1 MNKTYRT
8 VWNAT
13 TGTWTAAAETA
24 RMRTKSK
31 SNTTMRSSVTAAVA
45 VMAGVGGGAMANDA
59 MAQAANGGGSLSL
72 CAPAGS
78 GYYGTTFGGGNT
90 VGTRTTAACG
100 TAISNFRLSE
110 GHVRSFQLYN
120 NSNVNGGGV
129 GQASAATE
137 AGISGTVDGHLF
149 LLGGS
154 GVHLRGPVDVDSNF
168 NMTNHR
174 INNLAAGT
182 AGTDAVNVNQL
193 NAAIAAAGTANP
205 YVVTNTGTYATA
217 TAARA
222 GGSATAIG
230 ANANAGGTSAVALGG
245 NTVAT
250 GQNAVALGTLAN
262 ATGSETVA
270 VGVSAR
276 ATGSNSTAMGRG
288 AAALS
293 TNATTVGY
301 GAYSGAD
308 GATALGMTASAVGA
322 NAIAVGRGA
331 STSGTYGSAIGYAA
345 NATTNAVAI
354 GVLANATSASSVAL
368 GERASATG
376 ATSTALGRGALASG
390 TNAVA
395 LGANSVGD
403 RNNAVSV
410 GSTSLQ
416 RQIVNVAA
424 GTQNTDAV
432 NVGQMNT
439 ALSKKVDNTYVNV
452 RGTGAAASVGSTNGV
467 AIGNAAV
474 AGTMGAETAIGN
486 AASAQGLSATAL
498 GSGTVANGEGATALG
513 RMASASGSH
522 ATALG
527 NQANAGANGAVAI
540 GDRAVVGASATN
552 SVALGTQAAVAANVT
567 GAMALGSGS
576 SATRNNTISVGSAT
590 QQRQIV
596 NVAAGT
602 QATDAVNVGQLS
614 GVTKAL
620 GGGAVVDGSGN
631 VTQPTYKV
639 AGTDYHN
646 VGDALDALAANGG
659 SDPNA
664 VTYDGATKDKVTL
677 KGAGGTTLSNVKAG
691 IANTDAVN
699 VGQMNT
705 ALSTKTDNTYIK
717 VLGNATSTAATAS
730 GSGSVALG
738 SGAVAQSGSSGGNI
752 AIGNGATAN
761 TSGGGYGTMAIGVN
775 AQAGTSG
782 YAGGGAIGFGAK
794 SNYANYA
801 IGDGATAMGPAGSQS
816 VALGTRSSASGMNTL
831 AFGPAALAS
840 GNSSVS
846 LGANASSTGVSSVA
860 LGSGS
865 IATADNTVSVGSS
878 ALQRRIT
885 NLAAGTADT
894 DAVNV
899 SQLKDSGL
907 IDPVTGKP
915 ITAVTYDSATKD
927 KVTLAGA
934 TGTTLSNV
942 KAGAADMDAV
952 NVSQL
957 KGSGLIGDDG
967 KSIAAVTYDR
977 NADGTPNMG
986 SVTLGGA
993 SATTPVALKNVAD
1006 AKADHDALNLG
1017 QLKNAGLV
1025 GDDGKGNLTSMAV
1038 TYDGAARDKVTLAG
1052 AGGTTLSNVK
1062 AGVANMDA
1070 VNVGQL
1076 KDAGLVGD
1084 DGKGNLT
1091 SLAVTYDDATKSAVT
1106 LGNAG
1111 TPVAIHNVK
1120 EGELSATSKDA
1131 VNGSQLFA
1139 TNQNLSDLKDSLK
1152 DGGVIDPITGESLA
1166 VVYDGNAKDTVTLKG
1181 TNGTTLSNVKAGVAD
1196 LDAVNV
1202 SQLKGSG
1209 LIGDDGKSIAAVT
1222 YDRNADGTP
1231 NYGAVTLG
1239 NGAGPTQIKNVADA
1253 TDDHDA
1259 LNLGQLKDAG
1269 LVGDDGKGN
1278 LTSMA
1283 VTYDGTA
1290 RDKVTLA
1297 GASGTT
1303 LSNVKAGAA
1312 DMDAVNVSQLKGSGL
1327 IGDDGKSI
1335 AAVTYD
1341 RNADGTPNYGTVTLG
1356 NGAGPTQIK
1365 NVADAT
1371 DDHDALNLGQLKDAG
1386 LVGDDGKGNLT
1397 SMAVTYDGTARDKVT
1412 LAGASGTTLSNVKA
1426 GVADMDAV
1434 NVSQL
1439 KGSGLIGDDGK
1450 SIAAVTYDRN
1460 ADGTPNYGTVTLG
1473 NGAGPTQVKNVADAT
1488 DDHDAL
1494 NLGQLKDAG
1503 LVGDDGK
1510 GNLTSLAVTYDG
1522 TAKDSV
1528 TLGGTGAT
1536 TPVAIHNVK
1545 EGELSATS
1553 KDAVNGS
1560 QLFAT
1565 NQNLSDL
1572 KDSLKDGGVI
1582 DPVTGE
1588 SLAVVYDSNAKDTV
1602 TLKGTNGTTLSN
1614 VKAGVAD
1621 LDAVNVSQLKGSGL
1635 IGDDGKSIAAVTYD
1649 RNADGTPNYG
1659 SVTLGNGA
1667 GPTQIKNVATGVDD
1681 LDAVNV
1687 KQLNTGLSDLR
1698 DEMSG
1703 GNLRFVKVNA
1713 DPVTG
1718 TPAVASGALA
1728 VAIGSDARATSAN
1741 SLALGSG
1748 ARVTGNG
1755 SVAIGYNSVAN
1766 QNNVVSV
1773 GDVGRERK
1781 IVNVADGD
1789 VAFQSTDAVNGGQLY
1804 AALNNLSTSV
1814 TSKTQQAIDT
1824 FSSEIDKKTK
1834 AAIDEVSSRSMQP
1847 QDVSDPLVA
1856 IEGLQGNNV
1865 ASLNG
1870 ADPATATAAAIGSST
1885 AASGAN
1891 AVAVGLQSGAG
1902 SNNSVAIGSFA
1913 QTGAG
1918 QDYSV
1923 AMGSNVQTNGTQAVA
1938 LGANAQANGDYA
1950 LAVGNNGA
1958 QAIGDGSVALG
1969 SAANVRAGST
1979 NAVAIGTGANVARS
1993 VEGAMALGANA
2004 TAGAANS
2011 VALGANAF
2019 SNRANAVSVGRAGA
2033 ERQIVNVAAGTQATD
2048 AVNVSQLKG
2057 VTDALGGGAAV
2068 GADGTVTSPAYSL
2081 ADPADATKSKSYDN
2095 VGDALSNLDGRTT
2108 TNTENITV
2116 INKQLADSGLV
2127 DPVTGQSITAVTY
2140 DRNADGTPNLGSV
2153 TLGGAG
2159 ATAPVAL
2166 KNVADAKD
2174 DHDAL
2179 NLGQLKDAGLVGD
2192 DGKGN
2197 LTSLAVTYDGAT
2209 KDTVTLAGTTG
2220 TTLSN
2225 VKAGVADMD
2234 AVNVSQLKGSGL
2246 IGDDGKANAAV
2257 TYDRNADG
2265 TPNYGAVT
2273 LGHGTGP
2280 TQLKNVADATDDGDA
2295 LNLGQL
2301 KDAGLVGDDGKGNLT
2316 SMAVTYDGAAKDS
2329 VTLGGTGATTPV
2341 AIHNVKDGE
2350 LSATSKDAVNGS
2362 QLFTTNT
2369 RVGNL
2374 EDSLSK
2380 GGVIDPVTGESL
2392 AVVYDSNAKDA
2403 VTLKGTNGTTLS
2415 NVKAGV
2421 ADLDAVN
2428 VSQLKGSGLIGDD
2441 GKSIAAVTYDRLADG
2456 TPNYGSVTLG
2466 NGAGPTQIKNVA
2478 DATDDHDAINY
2489 NQLKQYVADNSG
2501 GSGNPLAVGYDDDT
2515 KDRVTLQG
2523 GATGTTI
2530 TNVKAGAVTAT
2541 STDAINGSQLHG
2553 TAQSVADSLGGGS
2566 TVGADGKVTNPSYSL
2581 ADPADASKSKSY
2593 NNVGDAL
2600 SNLDGRTTT
2609 NTENITVIN
2618 KQLADSG
2625 LVDPAT
2631 GQSIAAVTY
2640 DRNADGTPNLGSVTL
2655 GGAGAAAPVALKNVA
2670 DGVDRHD
2677 AINVGQL
2684 QDAGLVAPVDPAN
2697 PGAGLTSL
2705 AVAYDGV
2712 AKDTVTLKGA
2722 AGTTL
2727 SNVKAGVADL
2737 DAVNVAQLKGSGL
2750 IGDDG
2755 KANAAV
2761 TYDRNADGT
2770 PNYGSVTLGH
2780 GAGPTQLKNVADA
2793 TDDGDALNL
2802 GQLKN
2807 AGVVGDDGK
2816 GNLTSMAVTYDGAA
2830 KDTVTLGGAGATTPV
2845 ALKNVADGT
2854 ERHDAINLG
2863 QLQDAGLVAP
2873 VDPSNPGAGLTSL
2886 AVAYD
2891 GAAKDTVTLKGAD
2904 GTTLTNVKA
2913 GAVTATSTDAVNGA
2927 QLHDTAQSVADS
2939 LGGGSTVGADG
2950 KLTNPSYSLADPADA
2965 SKSKSYNNVGDA
2977 LSNLDGRT
2985 TTNTE
2990 NITVINKQLA
3000 DSGLVDPVSGQSIAA
3015 VTYDRNAD
3023 GTANRGSVTLGGA
3036 GATAPVA
3043 LKNVADG
3050 VDKHD
3055 AVNVGQ
3061 LQSAGVLTPI
3071 DPTNPGAGLTS
3082 LAVTY
3087 DKQANG
3093 SANFD
3098 QITLKGANGTTITNV
3113 KAGAVSATSTDA
3125 INGAQLHGVSQSVAK
3140 SLGGGSTVDANGNV
3154 TNPTYTVND
3163 KTYDNVG
3170 DAIENISS
3178 SLVHGSIGLV
3188 QQDADT
3194 REITV
3199 AKETDGTSVNFAG
3212 TAGDRVLT
3220 GVGAGAVSATSRDA
3234 INGAQLHG
3242 TAQSVADVIGG
3253 GTTVDADGKLADTSI
3268 EVNGSK
3274 YKTVAEAVQAAA
3286 QYGAT
3291 DSLAVRYDLNK
3302 DGTPNY
3308 GSVTLG
3314 GSGAAPVRL
3323 GNVAD
3328 GASRYDA
3335 VNFGQLSELSD
3346 RIGGIDDRVGEL
3358 ERNPG
3363 TGNPGDGGSGNDYF
3377 AGTDVGTGS
3386 TTGANAGSGTGNTA
3400 AGSGATIGTGANNAT
3415 VIGSNAGVSQGNGV
3429 AIGSGAKSAA
3439 EGATAIGSGS
3449 NASGSQSV
3457 AIGQGANASGS
3468 NSVALGAGSTA
3479 YSDDTVSVGSID
3491 RTRTISNVSDGVNAT
3506 DVATKGQLDRALGGV
3521 QGQMND
3527 LSRNAY
3533 SGIAAATALTMIP
3546 GVDPGKTVS
3555 FGIGGATYKGYQA
3568 VAFGGEARITQ
3579 NLKMKAGVGMSS
3591 GGNTVGVGASYQW

>member
-31 SNTTMRSSVTAAVA
+31 TNTAMRSSVTAAVA
-45 VMAGVGGGAMANDA
+45 VMAGVGGVAMSADAN
-59 MAQAANGGGSLSL
+59 AQAANGGGSLSL
-72 CAPAGS
+72 CAPSGS

-205 YVVTNTGTYATA
+205 YVVTNTGTYAAA

-230 ANANAGGTSAVALGG
+230 ANANAGGISAVALGG

-262 ATGSETVA
+262 ATGAETVA

-276 ATGSNSTAMGRG
+276 ATGNNSTAMGRG
-288 AAALS
+288 AAAVS
-293 TNATTVGY
+293 ANATSVGY
-301 GAYSGAD
+301 SAYAGAD
-308 GATALGMTASAVGA
+308 GATALGTTASAVGA

-331 STSGTYGSAIGYAA
+331 STSGTYGSAIGYSA

-376 ATSTALGRGALASG
+376 STATALGRGALASG

-416 RQIVNVAA
+416 RQITNVAA

-432 NVGQMNT
+432 NLGQMN
-439 ALSKKVDNTYVNV
+439 AAIAAGSNPYVAV
-452 RGTGAAASVGSTNGV
+452 RGSTAARA
-467 AIGNAAV
+467 
-474 AGTMGAETAIGN
+474 
-486 AASAQGLSATAL
+486 
-498 GSGTVANGEGATALG
+498 SGTQ
-513 RMASASGSH
+513 SI
-522 ATALG
+522 
-527 NQANAGANGAVAI
+527 AI
-540 GDRAVVGASATN
+540 GDGAIANATNTNGGQTNIAVGAKAYTSGGFGQLAIGEGASATN
-552 SVALGTQAAVAANVT
+552 ANAGGAIAIGRGAMTTQRGVALGDGASVT
-567 GAMALGSGS
+567 AQYGVALGDTSIADRANS
-576 SATRNNTISVGSAT
+576 VSVGSASL
-590 QQRQIV
+590 QRQIT

-602 QATDAVNVGQLS
+602 QSTDAVNVGQLS

-620 GGGAVVDGSGN
+620 GGGAAVDGSGN

-646 VGDALDALAANGG
+646 VGDALDALAANGS

-691 IANTDAVN
+691 VANMDAVN
-699 VGQMNT
+699 VGQ
-705 ALSTKTDNTYIK
+705 
-717 VLGNATSTAATAS
+717 
-730 GSGSVALG
+730 
-738 SGAVAQSGSSGGNI
+738 
-752 AIGNGATAN
+752 
-761 TSGGGYGTMAIGVN
+761 
-775 AQAGTSG
+775 
-782 YAGGGAIGFGAK
+782 
-794 SNYANYA
+794 
-801 IGDGATAMGPAGSQS
+801 
-816 VALGTRSSASGMNTL
+816 
-831 AFGPAALAS
+831 
-840 GNSSVS
+840 
-846 LGANASSTGVSSVA
+846 
-860 LGSGS
+860 
-865 IATADNTVSVGSS
+865 
-878 ALQRRIT
+878 
-885 NLAAGTADT
+885 
-894 DAVNV
+894 
-899 SQLKDSGL
+899 LKD
-907 IDPVTGKP
+907 
-915 ITAVTYDSATKD
+915 
-927 KVTLAGA
+927 
-934 TGTTLSNV
+934 
-942 KAGAADMDAV
+942 
-952 NVSQL
+952 
-957 KGSGLIGDDG
+957 SGLIGDDG

-993 SATTPVALKNVAD
+993 GATTQVALKNVAD
-1006 AKADHDALNLG
+1006 AK
-1017 QLKNAGLV
+1017 
-1025 GDDGKGNLTSMAV
+1025 
-1038 TYDGAARDKVTLAG
+1038 
-1052 AGGTTLSNVK
+1052 
-1062 AGVANMDA
+1062 
-1070 VNVGQL
+1070 
-1076 KDAGLVGD
+1076 
-1084 DGKGNLT
+1084 
-1091 SLAVTYDDATKSAVT
+1091 
-1106 LGNAG
+1106 
-1111 TPVAIHNVK
+1111 
-1120 EGELSATSKDA
+1120 
-1131 VNGSQLFA
+1131 
-1139 TNQNLSDLKDSLK
+1139 
-1152 DGGVIDPITGESLA
+1152 
-1166 VVYDGNAKDTVTLKG
+1166 
-1181 TNGTTLSNVKAGVAD
+1181 
-1196 LDAVNV
+1196 
-1202 SQLKGSG
+1202 
-1209 LIGDDGKSIAAVT
+1209 
-1222 YDRNADGTP
+1222 
-1231 NYGAVTLG
+1231 
-1239 NGAGPTQIKNVADA
+1239 
-1253 TDDHDA
+1253 DDHDA

-1283 VTYDGTA
+1283 VTYDGAA

-1297 GASGTT
+1297 GADGTT
-1303 LSNVKAGAA
+1303 LA
-1312 DMDAVNVSQLKGSGL
+1312 
-1327 IGDDGKSI
+1327 
-1335 AAVTYD
+1335 
-1341 RNADGTPNYGTVTLG
+1341 
-1356 NGAGPTQIK
+1356 
-1365 NVADAT
+1365 
-1371 DDHDALNLGQLKDAG
+1371 
-1386 LVGDDGKGNLT
+1386 
-1397 SMAVTYDGTARDKVT
+1397 
-1412 LAGASGTTLSNVKA
+1412 NVKA

-1460 ADGTPNYGTVTLG
+1460 ADGTPNYGSVTLG

-1494 NLGQLKDAG
+1494 NLGQLKDSG

-1522 TAKDSV
+1522 AAKDSV
-1528 TLGGTGAT
+1528 TLGGVGAT

-1545 EGELSATS
+1545 DGELSATS

-1602 TLKGTNGTTLSN
+1602 TLKGTDGTTLSN

-1621 LDAVNVSQLKGSGL
+1621 MDAVNVSQLKGSGL

-1659 SVTLGNGA
+1659 TVTLGNGA

-1766 QNNVVSV
+1766 QSNVVSV
-1773 GDVGRERK
+1773 GDVGSERK

-1804 AALNNLSTSV
+1804 AALNDLSTSV
-1814 TSKTQQAIDT
+1814 SSKTQQAIDN

-1834 AAIDEVSSRSMQP
+1834 AAIDEVGSRSMQP
-1847 QDVSDPLVA
+1847 MDVSDPLVA
-1856 IEGLQGNNV
+1856 IEGLKGNNV

-1913 QTGAG
+1913 HTGAG

-1923 AMGSNVQTNGTQAVA
+1923 AVGSNVQTNGTQAVA
-1938 LGANAQANGDYA
+1938 LGANAQANGNYA

-1958 QAIGDGSVALG
+1958 QAIGDGSVAVG
-1969 SAANVRAGST
+1969 NAANVRAGST
-1979 NAVAIGTGANVARS
+1979 NAIAIGTGANVARS

-2011 VALGANAF
+2011 VALGANSF
-2019 SNRANAVSVGRAGA
+2019 SNRANALSVGRAGA

-2068 GADGTVTSPAYSL
+2068 GADGTVTSPTYSL
-2081 ADPADATKSKSYDN
+2081 ADPTDATKSKSYNN

-2108 TNTENITV
+2108 TNTQNITV

-2127 DPVTGQSITAVTY
+2127 DPATGQSIAAVTY
-2140 DRNADGTPNLGSV
+2140 DRNADGTPNMGSV

-2159 ATAPVAL
+2159 ATTPVAL

-2197 LTSLAVTYDGAT
+2197 LTSMAVTYDGAAKDSIT
-2209 KDTVTLAGTTG
+2209 LGGVGATTPVAIHNVKDGELSATSKDAVNGSQLFATNTRVGDLEDSLSKGGVIDPVTGESLAVVYDGTAKDTVTLKGADGTTLANVKAGVADMDAVNVSQLKGSGLIGDDGKSVAAVTYDRLADGTPNYGSVTLGHGAGPTQIKNVADATDDHDAVNFNQLKQYVADNDSGNPLAVGYDDNTKAQVTLKGADGTTLTNVKAGAVTATSTDAINGSQLHGTAQSVADSLGGGSTVGADGKVTNPSYALADPADASKSKSYNNVGDALSNLDGRTTTNTQNITVINKQLADSGLVDPATGQSIAAVTYDRNADGTPNLGSVTLGGAGATAPVALKNVADGVDRHDALNVGQLQDAGLVAPVDPANPGAGLTSLAVAYDGVAKDTVTLKGADG

-2265 TPNYGAVT
+2265 TPNYGSVT

-2280 TQLKNVADATDDGDA
+2280 TQ
-2295 LNLGQL
+2295 
-2301 KDAGLVGDDGKGNLT
+2301 
-2316 SMAVTYDGAAKDS
+2316 
-2329 VTLGGTGATTPV
+2329 
-2341 AIHNVKDGE
+2341 
-2350 LSATSKDAVNGS
+2350 
-2362 QLFTTNT
+2362 
-2369 RVGNL
+2369 
-2374 EDSLSK
+2374 
-2380 GGVIDPVTGESL
+2380 
-2392 AVVYDSNAKDA
+2392 
-2403 VTLKGTNGTTLS
+2403 
-2415 NVKAGV
+2415 
-2421 ADLDAVN
+2421 
-2428 VSQLKGSGLIGDD
+2428 
-2441 GKSIAAVTYDRLADG
+2441 
-2456 TPNYGSVTLG
+2456 
-2466 NGAGPTQIKNVA
+2466 IKNVA
-2478 DATDDHDAINY
+2478 N
-2489 NQLKQYVADNSG
+2489 
-2501 GSGNPLAVGYDDDT
+2501 
-2515 KDRVTLQG
+2515 
-2523 GATGTTI
+2523 
-2530 TNVKAGAVTAT
+2530 
-2541 STDAINGSQLHG
+2541 
-2553 TAQSVADSLGGGS
+2553 
-2566 TVGADGKVTNPSYSL
+2566 
-2581 ADPADASKSKSY
+2581 
-2593 NNVGDAL
+2593 
-2600 SNLDGRTTT
+2600 
-2609 NTENITVIN
+2609 
-2618 KQLADSG
+2618 
-2625 LVDPAT
+2625 
-2631 GQSIAAVTY
+2631 
-2640 DRNADGTPNLGSVTL
+2640 
-2655 GGAGAAAPVALKNVA
+2655 
-2670 DGVDRHD
+2670 
-2677 AINVGQL
+2677 
-2684 QDAGLVAPVDPAN
+2684 
-2697 PGAGLTSL
+2697 
-2705 AVAYDGV
+2705 
-2712 AKDTVTLKGA
+2712 
-2722 AGTTL
+2722 
-2727 SNVKAGVADL
+2727 
-2737 DAVNVAQLKGSGL
+2737 
-2750 IGDDG
+2750 
-2755 KANAAV
+2755 
-2761 TYDRNADGT
+2761 
-2770 PNYGSVTLGH
+2770 
-2780 GAGPTQLKNVADA
+2780 A

-2854 ERHDAINLG
+2854 DRHDAINLG

-2873 VDPSNPGAGLTSL
+2873 IDPSNPGKGLTSL

-2891 GAAKDTVTLKGAD
+2891 DASQNTVTLKGAD
-2904 GTTLTNVKA
+2904 GTTLSNVKA
-2913 GAVTATSTDAVNGA
+2913 GAVTATSTDAINGS
-2927 QLHDTAQSVADS
+2927 QLHATAQSVADS

-2950 KLTNPSYSLADPADA
+2950 KVTNPTYSLADPADA

-3036 GATAPVA
+3036 GATGPVA

-3050 VDKHD
+3050 VDRHD
-3055 AVNVGQ
+3055 AINLGQ
-3061 LQSAGVLTPI
+3061 LQDAGLVAPI
-3071 DPTNPGAGLTS
+3071 DSSNPGAGLTS

-3098 QITLKGANGTTITNV
+3098 QITLKGADGTTLSNV
-3113 KAGAVSATSTDA
+3113 KAGAVNATSMDA
-3125 INGAQLHGVSQSVAK
+3125 VNGSQLYGASKSVADA
-3140 SLGGGSTVDANGNV
+3140 LGGGSTVDANGNV

-3163 KTYDNVG
+3163 KKYNNVG

-3178 SLVHGSIGLV
+3178 SLVNGSIGLV

-3199 AKETDGTSVNFAG
+3199 AKDADGTSVNFAG

-3234 INGAQLHG
+3234 INGAQLHD
-3242 TAQSVADVIGG
+3242 TAQSVADTIGG
-3253 GTTVDADGKLADTSI
+3253 GTKVDADGKLADTSI

-3286 QYGAT
+3286 KYGAT

-3328 GASRYDA
+3328 GVNKNDA
-3335 VNFGQLSELSD
+3335 VNYGQLSALND
-3346 RIGGIDDRVGEL
+3346 KIGGLDDRVGEL

-3363 TGNPGDGGSGNDYF
+3363 TGNPPGNGGSGNDYF

-3386 TTGANAGSGTGNTA
+3386 TTKASAGSGTGNTA
-3400 AGSGATIGTGANNAT
+3400 AGSGSTIGTGANNAT
-3415 VIGSNAGVSQGNGV
+3415 VVGSNANVSTSNGT
-3429 AIGSGAKSAA
+3429 AIGSGSKSSA
-3439 EGATAIGSGS
+3439 EGATAIGSS
-3449 NASGSQSV
+3449 
-3457 AIGQGANASGS
+3457 ANASGEKS
-3468 NSVALGAGSTA
+3468 TAIGEGAKASGKNSVALGAGSVA
-3479 YSDDTVSVGSID
+3479 SSDNTVSVGTPD
-3491 RTRTISNVSDGVNAT
+3491 QQRTISNLADGVNAS
-3506 DVATKGQLDRALGGV
+3506 DAATKGQMDRAIGGV
-3521 QGQMND
+3521 QGQVND

>member
-1 MNKTYRT
+1 
-8 VWNAT
+8 
-13 TGTWTAAAETA
+13 
-24 RMRTKSK
+24 
-31 SNTTMRSSVTAAVA
+31 
-45 VMAGVGGGAMANDA
+45 
-59 MAQAANGGGSLSL
+59 
-72 CAPAGS
+72 
-78 GYYGTTFGGGNT
+78 
-90 VGTRTTAACG
+90 
-100 TAISNFRLSE
+100 
-110 GHVRSFQLYN
+110 
-120 NSNVNGGGV
+120 
-129 GQASAATE
+129 
-137 AGISGTVDGHLF
+137 
-149 LLGGS
+149 
-154 GVHLRGPVDVDSNF
+154 
-168 NMTNHR
+168 
-174 INNLAAGT
+174 
-182 AGTDAVNVNQL
+182 
-193 NAAIAAAGTANP
+193 
-205 YVVTNTGTYATA
+205 
-217 TAARA
+217 
-222 GGSATAIG
+222 
-230 ANANAGGTSAVALGG
+230 
-245 NTVAT
+245 
-250 GQNAVALGTLAN
+250 
-262 ATGSETVA
+262 
-270 VGVSAR
+270 
-276 ATGSNSTAMGRG
+276 
-288 AAALS
+288 
-293 TNATTVGY
+293 
-301 GAYSGAD
+301 
-308 GATALGMTASAVGA
+308 
-322 NAIAVGRGA
+322 
-331 STSGTYGSAIGYAA
+331 
-345 NATTNAVAI
+345 
-354 GVLANATSASSVAL
+354 
-368 GERASATG
+368 
-376 ATSTALGRGALASG
+376 
-390 TNAVA
+390 
-395 LGANSVGD
+395 
-403 RNNAVSV
+403 
-410 GSTSLQ
+410 
-416 RQIVNVAA
+416 
-424 GTQNTDAV
+424 
-432 NVGQMNT
+432 
-439 ALSKKVDNTYVNV
+439 
-452 RGTGAAASVGSTNGV
+452 
-467 AIGNAAV
+467 
-474 AGTMGAETAIGN
+474 
-486 AASAQGLSATAL
+486 
-498 GSGTVANGEGATALG
+498 
-513 RMASASGSH
+513 
-522 ATALG
+522 
-527 NQANAGANGAVAI
+527 
-540 GDRAVVGASATN
+540 
-552 SVALGTQAAVAANVT
+552 
-567 GAMALGSGS
+567 
-576 SATRNNTISVGSAT
+576 
-590 QQRQIV
+590 
-596 NVAAGT
+596 
-602 QATDAVNVGQLS
+602 
-614 GVTKAL
+614 
-620 GGGAVVDGSGN
+620 
-631 VTQPTYKV
+631 
-639 AGTDYHN
+639 
-646 VGDALDALAANGG
+646 
-659 SDPNA
+659 
-664 VTYDGATKDKVTL
+664 
-677 KGAGGTTLSNVKAG
+677 
-691 IANTDAVN
+691 
-699 VGQMNT
+699 
-705 ALSTKTDNTYIK
+705 
-717 VLGNATSTAATAS
+717 
-730 GSGSVALG
+730 
-738 SGAVAQSGSSGGNI
+738 
-752 AIGNGATAN
+752 
-761 TSGGGYGTMAIGVN
+761 
-775 AQAGTSG
+775 
-782 YAGGGAIGFGAK
+782 
-794 SNYANYA
+794 
-801 IGDGATAMGPAGSQS
+801 
-816 VALGTRSSASGMNTL
+816 
-831 AFGPAALAS
+831 
-840 GNSSVS
+840 
-846 LGANASSTGVSSVA
+846 
-860 LGSGS
+860 
-865 IATADNTVSVGSS
+865 
-878 ALQRRIT
+878 
-885 NLAAGTADT
+885 
-894 DAVNV
+894 
-899 SQLKDSGL
+899 
-907 IDPVTGKP
+907 
-915 ITAVTYDSATKD
+915 
-927 KVTLAGA
+927 
-934 TGTTLSNV
+934 
-942 KAGAADMDAV
+942 
-952 NVSQL
+952 
-957 KGSGLIGDDG
+957 
-967 KSIAAVTYDR
+967 
-977 NADGTPNMG
+977 
-986 SVTLGGA
+986 
-993 SATTPVALKNVAD
+993 
-1006 AKADHDALNLG
+1006 
-1017 QLKNAGLV
+1017 
-1025 GDDGKGNLTSMAV
+1025 
-1038 TYDGAARDKVTLAG
+1038 
-1052 AGGTTLSNVK
+1052 
-1062 AGVANMDA
+1062 
-1070 VNVGQL
+1070 
-1076 KDAGLVGD
+1076 
-1084 DGKGNLT
+1084 
-1091 SLAVTYDDATKSAVT
+1091 
-1106 LGNAG
+1106 
-1111 TPVAIHNVK
+1111 
-1120 EGELSATSKDA
+1120 
-1131 VNGSQLFA
+1131 
-1139 TNQNLSDLKDSLK
+1139 
-1152 DGGVIDPITGESLA
+1152 
-1166 VVYDGNAKDTVTLKG
+1166 
-1181 TNGTTLSNVKAGVAD
+1181 
-1196 LDAVNV
+1196 
-1202 SQLKGSG
+1202 
-1209 LIGDDGKSIAAVT
+1209 
-1222 YDRNADGTP
+1222 
-1231 NYGAVTLG
+1231 
-1239 NGAGPTQIKNVADA
+1239 
-1253 TDDHDA
+1253 

-1283 VTYDGTA
+1283 VTYDGA
-1290 RDKVTLA
+1290 
-1297 GASGTT
+1297 
-1303 LSNVKAGAA
+1303 
-1312 DMDAVNVSQLKGSGL
+1312 
-1327 IGDDGKSI
+1327 
-1335 AAVTYD
+1335 
-1341 RNADGTPNYGTVTLG
+1341 
-1356 NGAGPTQIK
+1356 
-1365 NVADAT
+1365 
-1371 DDHDALNLGQLKDAG
+1371 
-1386 LVGDDGKGNLT
+1386 
-1397 SMAVTYDGTARDKVT
+1397 
-1412 LAGASGTTLSNVKA
+1412 
-1426 GVADMDAV
+1426 
-1434 NVSQL
+1434 
-1439 KGSGLIGDDGK
+1439 
-1450 SIAAVTYDRN
+1450 
-1460 ADGTPNYGTVTLG
+1460 
-1473 NGAGPTQVKNVADAT
+1473 
-1488 DDHDAL
+1488 
-1494 NLGQLKDAG
+1494 
-1503 LVGDDGK
+1503 
-1510 GNLTSLAVTYDG
+1510 
-1522 TAKDSV
+1522 AKDSV
-1528 TLGGTGAT
+1528 TLGGVGAT

-1545 EGELSATS
+1545 DGELSATS

-1602 TLKGTNGTTLSN
+1602 TLKGTDGTTLSN

-1621 LDAVNVSQLKGSGL
+1621 MDAVNVSQLKDSGL

-1659 SVTLGNGA
+1659 TVTLGNGAGPTQIKNVADATDDHDALNLGQLKGAGLVGDDGKGNLTSMAVTYDGAAKDSVTLGGVGATTPVTIHNVKDGELSATSKDAVNGSQLFATNQNLSDLKDSLKDGGVIDPVTGESLAVVYDSNAKDTVTLKGTDGTTLSNVKAGVADMDAVNVSQLKDSGLIGDDGKSIAAVTYDRNADGTPNYGTVTLGNGA

-1804 AALNNLSTSV
+1804 AALNDLSTSV
-1814 TSKTQQAIDT
+1814 SSKTQQAIDS

-1834 AAIDEVSSRSMQP
+1834 AAIDEVSSRSMQTM
-1847 QDVSDPLVA
+1847 DVSDPLVA

-1938 LGANAQANGDYA
+1938 LGANAQANGEYA
-1950 LAVGNNGA
+1950 LAVGNNNA
-1958 QAIGDGSVALG
+1958 QAIGDGSIALG
-1969 SAANVRAGST
+1969 NAANVRAGST
-1979 NAVAIGTGANVARS
+1979 NAIAMGTGANVARG
-1993 VEGAMALGANA
+1993 VEGAMALGANT

-2019 SNRANAVSVGRAGA
+2019 SNRANSVSVGRAGA
-2033 ERQIVNVAAGTQATD
+2033 ERQVVNVAAGTQATD

-2068 GADGTVTSPAYSL
+2068 GADGTVTSPTYSL
-2081 ADPADATKSKSYDN
+2081 ADPADASQSKSYNN

-2108 TNTENITV
+2108 TNTQNITV

-2197 LTSLAVTYDGAT
+2197 LTSMAVTYDGAA
-2209 KDTVTLAGTTG
+2209 KDKVTLAGADG
-2220 TTLSN
+2220 TTLAN

-2246 IGDDGKANAAV
+2246 IGDDGKSIAAV

-2265 TPNYGAVT
+2265 TPNYGSVT
-2273 LGHGTGP
+2273 LGNGAGP

-2301 KDAGLVGDDGKGNLT
+2301 KEAGLVGDDGKGNLT

-2329 VTLGGTGATTPV
+2329 ITLGGTGATTPV

-2362 QLFTTNT
+2362 QLFATNQ
-2369 RVGNL
+2369 NL
-2374 EDSLSK
+2374 SDLKDSLK
-2380 GGVIDPVTGESL
+2380 DGGVIDPVTGESL
-2392 AVVYDSNAKDA
+2392 AVVYDGNAKDT
-2403 VTLKGTNGTTLS
+2403 VTLKGADGTTLS

-2421 ADLDAVN
+2421 ADMDAVN

-2515 KDRVTLQG
+2515 KARVTLQG
-2523 GATGTTI
+2523 GADGTTI

-2541 STDAINGSQLHG
+2541 STDAINGAQLHG
-2553 TAQSVADSLGGGS
+2553 TAQSVADSLGGGA
-2566 TVGADGKVTNPSYSL
+2566 TVGADGKVTNPTYSL
-2581 ADPADASKSKSY
+2581 ADPADASQSKSY

-2609 NTENITVIN
+2609 NTQNITVIN

-2625 LVDPAT
+2625 LVDPVT
-2631 GQSIAAVTY
+2631 GQSITAVTY
-2640 DRNADGTPNLGSVTL
+2640 DRNVDGTPNLGSVTL
-2655 GGAGAAAPVALKNVA
+2655 GGAGATAPVALKNVA

-2722 AGTTL
+2722 DGTTL
-2727 SNVKAGVADL
+2727 SNVKAGVADM
-2737 DAVNVAQLKGSGL
+2737 DAVNVSQLKGSGL

-2755 KANAAV
+2755 KAIAAV

-2770 PNYGSVTLGH
+2770 PNYGSVTLGN

-2802 GQLKN
+2802 GQLKD
-2807 AGVVGDDGK
+2807 AGLVGDDGK

-2830 KDTVTLGGAGATTPV
+2830 KDSVTLGGAGATTPV
-2845 ALKNVADGT
+2845 ALKNVADGKD
-2854 ERHDAINLG
+2854 RHDAINLG
-2863 QLQDAGLVAP
+2863 QLQDAGLVGQ
-2873 VDPSNPGAGLTSL
+2873 DGSGNLTSL

-2904 GTTLTNVKA
+2904 GTTITNVKA
-2913 GAVTATSTDAVNGA
+2913 GAVTATSTDAINGA
-2927 QLHDTAQSVADS
+2927 QLHGTAQSVADS
-2939 LGGGSTVGADG
+2939 LGGGATVGADG
-2950 KLTNPSYSLADPADA
+2950 TVTNPTYSLADPADA
-2965 SKSKSYNNVGDA
+2965 SQSKSYNNVGDA

-2985 TTNTE
+2985 TTNTQ

-3000 DSGLVDPVSGQSIAA
+3000 DSGLVDPVTGQSIAA

-3023 GTANRGSVTLGGA
+3023 GTPNLGSVTLGGA
-3036 GATAPVA
+3036 GATTPVA

-3050 VDKHD
+3050 VDRHD
-3055 AVNVGQ
+3055 AINVGQ
-3061 LQSAGVLTPI
+3061 LQDAGLVAPI
-3071 DPTNPGAGLTS
+3071 DSSNPGTGLTS

-3087 DKQANG
+3087 DKHADG

-3098 QITLKGANGTTITNV
+3098 QITLKGANGTTLSNV
-3113 KAGAVSATSTDA
+3113 KAGAVNATSMDA
-3125 INGAQLHGVSQSVAK
+3125 VNGSQLYGASKSVADA
-3140 SLGGGSTVDANGNV
+3140 LGGGATVDANGNV

-3163 KTYDNVG
+3163 KTYNNVG

-3199 AKETDGTSVNFAG
+3199 AKDTDGTSVNFTG
-3212 TAGDRVLT
+3212 TSGDRVLT

-3286 QYGAT
+3286 KYGAT

-3323 GNVAD
+3323 TNVAD
-3328 GASRYDA
+3328 GSSRYDA
-3335 VNFGQLSELSD
+3335 VNFGQLSELND
-3346 RIGGIDDRVGEL
+3346 KIGGLDDRVGEL

-3363 TGNPGDGGSGNDYF
+3363 TGNPGNGGSGNDYF
-3377 AGTDVGTGS
+3377 AGTDVGTDG
-3386 TTGANAGSGTGNTA
+3386 TTKANAGGGTGNTA

-3415 VIGSNAGVSQGNGV
+3415 VVGSNANVSGSNGT
-3429 AIGSGAKSAA
+3429 AIGSGSKSSA
-3439 EGATAIGSGS
+3439 EGATAIGS
-3449 NASGSQSV
+3449 NAKASGEKST
-3457 AIGQGANASGS
+3457 AIGDGANASGK
-3468 NSVALGAGSTA
+3468 NSVALGAGSVA
-3479 YSDDTVSVGSID
+3479 SSDNTVSVGTAD
-3491 RTRTISNVSDGVNAT
+3491 QKRTISNLADGVNAS
-3506 DVATKGQLDRALGGV
+3506 DAATKGQMDRAIGGV
-3521 QGQMND
+3521 QGQVND

>member
-1 MNKTYRT
+1 T
-8 VWNAT
+8 
-13 TGTWTAAAETA
+13 
-24 RMRTKSK
+24 
-31 SNTTMRSSVTAAVA
+31 
-45 VMAGVGGGAMANDA
+45 
-59 MAQAANGGGSLSL
+59 
-72 CAPAGS
+72 
-78 GYYGTTFGGGNT
+78 
-90 VGTRTTAACG
+90 
-100 TAISNFRLSE
+100 
-110 GHVRSFQLYN
+110 
-120 NSNVNGGGV
+120 
-129 GQASAATE
+129 
-137 AGISGTVDGHLF
+137 
-149 LLGGS
+149 
-154 GVHLRGPVDVDSNF
+154 
-168 NMTNHR
+168 
-174 INNLAAGT
+174 
-182 AGTDAVNVNQL
+182 
-193 NAAIAAAGTANP
+193 
-205 YVVTNTGTYATA
+205 
-217 TAARA
+217 
-222 GGSATAIG
+222 
-230 ANANAGGTSAVALGG
+230 
-245 NTVAT
+245 
-250 GQNAVALGTLAN
+250 
-262 ATGSETVA
+262 
-270 VGVSAR
+270 
-276 ATGSNSTAMGRG
+276 
-288 AAALS
+288 
-293 TNATTVGY
+293 
-301 GAYSGAD
+301 
-308 GATALGMTASAVGA
+308 
-322 NAIAVGRGA
+322 
-331 STSGTYGSAIGYAA
+331 
-345 NATTNAVAI
+345 
-354 GVLANATSASSVAL
+354 
-368 GERASATG
+368 
-376 ATSTALGRGALASG
+376 
-390 TNAVA
+390 
-395 LGANSVGD
+395 
-403 RNNAVSV
+403 
-410 GSTSLQ
+410 
-416 RQIVNVAA
+416 
-424 GTQNTDAV
+424 
-432 NVGQMNT
+432 
-439 ALSKKVDNTYVNV
+439 
-452 RGTGAAASVGSTNGV
+452 
-467 AIGNAAV
+467 
-474 AGTMGAETAIGN
+474 
-486 AASAQGLSATAL
+486 
-498 GSGTVANGEGATALG
+498 
-513 RMASASGSH
+513 
-522 ATALG
+522 
-527 NQANAGANGAVAI
+527 
-540 GDRAVVGASATN
+540 
-552 SVALGTQAAVAANVT
+552 
-567 GAMALGSGS
+567 
-576 SATRNNTISVGSAT
+576 
-590 QQRQIV
+590 
-596 NVAAGT
+596 
-602 QATDAVNVGQLS
+602 
-614 GVTKAL
+614 
-620 GGGAVVDGSGN
+620 
-631 VTQPTYKV
+631 
-639 AGTDYHN
+639 
-646 VGDALDALAANGG
+646 
-659 SDPNA
+659 
-664 VTYDGATKDKVTL
+664 
-677 KGAGGTTLSNVKAG
+677 
-691 IANTDAVN
+691 
-699 VGQMNT
+699 
-705 ALSTKTDNTYIK
+705 
-717 VLGNATSTAATAS
+717 
-730 GSGSVALG
+730 
-738 SGAVAQSGSSGGNI
+738 
-752 AIGNGATAN
+752 
-761 TSGGGYGTMAIGVN
+761 
-775 AQAGTSG
+775 
-782 YAGGGAIGFGAK
+782 
-794 SNYANYA
+794 
-801 IGDGATAMGPAGSQS
+801 
-816 VALGTRSSASGMNTL
+816 
-831 AFGPAALAS
+831 
-840 GNSSVS
+840 
-846 LGANASSTGVSSVA
+846 
-860 LGSGS
+860 
-865 IATADNTVSVGSS
+865 
-878 ALQRRIT
+878 
-885 NLAAGTADT
+885 
-894 DAVNV
+894 
-899 SQLKDSGL
+899 
-907 IDPVTGKP
+907 
-915 ITAVTYDSATKD
+915 
-927 KVTLAGA
+927 
-934 TGTTLSNV
+934 
-942 KAGAADMDAV
+942 
-952 NVSQL
+952 
-957 KGSGLIGDDG
+957 
-967 KSIAAVTYDR
+967 
-977 NADGTPNMG
+977 
-986 SVTLGGA
+986 
-993 SATTPVALKNVAD
+993 
-1006 AKADHDALNLG
+1006 
-1017 QLKNAGLV
+1017 
-1025 GDDGKGNLTSMAV
+1025 
-1038 TYDGAARDKVTLAG
+1038 
-1052 AGGTTLSNVK
+1052 
-1062 AGVANMDA
+1062 
-1070 VNVGQL
+1070 
-1076 KDAGLVGD
+1076 
-1084 DGKGNLT
+1084 
-1091 SLAVTYDDATKSAVT
+1091 
-1106 LGNAG
+1106 
-1111 TPVAIHNVK
+1111 
-1120 EGELSATSKDA
+1120 
-1131 VNGSQLFA
+1131 
-1139 TNQNLSDLKDSLK
+1139 
-1152 DGGVIDPITGESLA
+1152 
-1166 VVYDGNAKDTVTLKG
+1166 
-1181 TNGTTLSNVKAGVAD
+1181 
-1196 LDAVNV
+1196 
-1202 SQLKGSG
+1202 
-1209 LIGDDGKSIAAVT
+1209 
-1222 YDRNADGTP
+1222 
-1231 NYGAVTLG
+1231 VTLG

-1283 VTYDGTA
+1283 VTYDGAA

-1297 GASGTT
+1297 GTDGTT
-1303 LSNVKAGAA
+1303 LSNVKAGVAN
-1312 DMDAVNVSQLKGSGL
+1312 MDAVNVGQLKDSGL

-1397 SMAVTYDGTARDKVT
+1397 SMAVTYDGAARDKVT
-1412 LAGASGTTLSNVKA
+1412 LAGTDGTTLSNVKA
-1426 GVADMDAV
+1426 GVANMDAV
-1434 NVSQL
+1434 NVGQL
-1439 KGSGLIGDDGK
+1439 KDSGLIGDDGK

-1473 NGAGPTQVKNVADAT
+1473 NGAGPTQIKNVADAT

-1494 NLGQLKDAG
+1494 NLGQLKGAG

-1510 GNLTSLAVTYDG
+1510 GNLTSMAVTYDG
-1522 TAKDSV
+1522 AAKDSV
-1528 TLGGTGAT
+1528 TLGGVGAT

-1545 EGELSATS
+1545 DGELSATS

-1602 TLKGTNGTTLSN
+1602 TLKGTDGTTLSN

-1621 LDAVNVSQLKGSGL
+1621 MDAVNVSQLKDSGL

-1659 SVTLGNGA
+1659 TVTLGNGA

-1804 AALNNLSTSV
+1804 AALNDLSTSV
-1814 TSKTQQAIDT
+1814 SSKTQQAIDS

-1834 AAIDEVSSRSMQP
+1834 AAIDEVSSRSMQTM
-1847 QDVSDPLVA
+1847 DVSDPLVA

-1938 LGANAQANGDYA
+1938 LGANAQANGEYA
-1950 LAVGNNGA
+1950 LAVGNNNA
-1958 QAIGDGSVALG
+1958 QAIGDGSIALG
-1969 SAANVRAGST
+1969 NAANVRAGST
-1979 NAVAIGTGANVARS
+1979 NAIAMGTGANVARG
-1993 VEGAMALGANA
+1993 VEGAMALGANT

-2019 SNRANAVSVGRAGA
+2019 SNRANSVSVGRAGA
-2033 ERQIVNVAAGTQATD
+2033 ERQVVNVAAGTQATD

-2068 GADGTVTSPAYSL
+2068 GADGTVTSPTYSL
-2081 ADPADATKSKSYDN
+2081 ADPADASQSKSYNN

-2108 TNTENITV
+2108 TNTQNITV

-2192 DGKGN
+2192 DGTGN
-2197 LTSLAVTYDGAT
+2197 LTSMAVTYDGAT
-2209 KDTVTLAGTTG
+2209 KDKVTLAGTDGTTLANVKAGVADMDAVNVSQLKGSGLIGDDGKAIAAVTYDRNADGTPNYGSVTLGNGAGPTQLKNVADATDDGDALNLGQLKGAGLVGDDGKGNLTSMAVTYDGAAKDSITLGGVGATTPVAIHNVKDGELSATSKDAVNGSQLFATNTRVGNLEDSLKDGGVIDPVTGESLAVVYDGNAKDTVTLKGADG

-2246 IGDDGKANAAV
+2246 IGDDGKA
-2257 TYDRNADG
+2257 
-2265 TPNYGAVT
+2265 
-2273 LGHGTGP
+2273 
-2280 TQLKNVADATDDGDA
+2280 
-2295 LNLGQL
+2295 
-2301 KDAGLVGDDGKGNLT
+2301 
-2316 SMAVTYDGAAKDS
+2316 
-2329 VTLGGTGATTPV
+2329 
-2341 AIHNVKDGE
+2341 
-2350 LSATSKDAVNGS
+2350 
-2362 QLFTTNT
+2362 
-2369 RVGNL
+2369 
-2374 EDSLSK
+2374 
-2380 GGVIDPVTGESL
+2380 
-2392 AVVYDSNAKDA
+2392 
-2403 VTLKGTNGTTLS
+2403 
-2415 NVKAGV
+2415 
-2421 ADLDAVN
+2421 
-2428 VSQLKGSGLIGDD
+2428 
-2441 GKSIAAVTYDRLADG
+2441 IAAVTYDRLADG

-2515 KDRVTLQG
+2515 KARVTLQG
-2523 GATGTTI
+2523 GADGTTI

-2541 STDAINGSQLHG
+2541 STDAINGAQLHG
-2553 TAQSVADSLGGGS
+2553 TAQSMADSLGGGA
-2566 TVGADGKVTNPSYSL
+2566 TVGADGKVTNPTYSL
-2581 ADPADASKSKSY
+2581 ADPADASQSKSY

-2609 NTENITVIN
+2609 NTQNITVIN

-2625 LVDPAT
+2625 LVDPVT
-2631 GQSIAAVTY
+2631 GQSITAVTY

-2655 GGAGAAAPVALKNVA
+2655 GGAGATTPVALKNVA

-2722 AGTTL
+2722 DGTTL
-2727 SNVKAGVADL
+2727 SNVKAGVADM
-2737 DAVNVAQLKGSGL
+2737 DAVNVSQLKGSGL

-2755 KANAAV
+2755 KAIAAV

-2770 PNYGSVTLGH
+2770 PNYGSVTLGN

-2802 GQLKN
+2802 GQLKD
-2807 AGVVGDDGK
+2807 AGLVGDDGK

-2830 KDTVTLGGAGATTPV
+2830 KDSVTLGGAGATTPV
-2845 ALKNVADGT
+2845 ALKNVADGKD
-2854 ERHDAINLG
+2854 RHDAINLG
-2863 QLQDAGLVAP
+2863 QLQDAGLVGQ
-2873 VDPSNPGAGLTSL
+2873 DGSGNLTSL

-2904 GTTLTNVKA
+2904 GTTITNVKA
-2913 GAVTATSTDAVNGA
+2913 GAVTATSTDAINGA
-2927 QLHDTAQSVADS
+2927 QLHGTAQSVADS
-2939 LGGGSTVGADG
+2939 LGGGATVGADG
-2950 KLTNPSYSLADPADA
+2950 TVTNPTYSLADPADA
-2965 SKSKSYNNVGDA
+2965 SQSKSYNNVGDA

-2985 TTNTE
+2985 TTNTQ

-3000 DSGLVDPVSGQSIAA
+3000 DSGLVDPVTGQSIAA

-3023 GTANRGSVTLGGA
+3023 GTPNLGSVTLGGA
-3036 GATAPVA
+3036 GATTPVA

-3050 VDKHD
+3050 VDRHD
-3055 AVNVGQ
+3055 AINVGQ
-3061 LQSAGVLTPI
+3061 LQDAGLVAPI
-3071 DPTNPGAGLTS
+3071 DSSNPGTGLTS

-3087 DKQANG
+3087 DKHADG

-3098 QITLKGANGTTITNV
+3098 QITLKGANGTTLSNV
-3113 KAGAVSATSTDA
+3113 KAGAVNATSMDA
-3125 INGAQLHGVSQSVAK
+3125 VNGSQLYGASKSVADA
-3140 SLGGGSTVDANGNV
+3140 LGGGATVDANGNV

-3163 KTYDNVG
+3163 KTYNNVG

-3199 AKETDGTSVNFAG
+3199 AKDTDGTSVNFTG

-3286 QYGAT
+3286 KYGAT

-3323 GNVAD
+3323 TNVAD
-3328 GASRYDA
+3328 GSSRYDA
-3335 VNFGQLSELSD
+3335 VNFGQLSELND
-3346 RIGGIDDRVGEL
+3346 KIGGLDDRVGEL

-3363 TGNPGDGGSGNDYF
+3363 TGNPGNGGSGNDYF
-3377 AGTDVGTGS
+3377 AGTDVGTDG
-3386 TTGANAGSGTGNTA
+3386 TTKANAGGGTGNTA

-3415 VIGSNAGVSQGNGV
+3415 VVGSNANVSGSNGT
-3429 AIGSGAKSAA
+3429 AIGSGSKSSA
-3439 EGATAIGSGS
+3439 EGATAIGS
-3449 NASGSQSV
+3449 NAKASGEKST
-3457 AIGQGANASGS
+3457 AIGDGANASGK
-3468 NSVALGAGSTA
+3468 NSVALGAGSVA
-3479 YSDDTVSVGSID
+3479 SSDNTVSVGTAD
-3491 RTRTISNVSDGVNAT
+3491 QKRTISNLADGVNAS
-3506 DVATKGQLDRALGGV
+3506 DAATKGQMDRAIGGV
-3521 QGQMND
+3521 QGQVND

-3568 VAFGGEARITQ
+3568 VAFGGEALITQ

>member
-1 MNKTYRT
+1 M
-8 VWNAT
+8 
-13 TGTWTAAAETA
+13 
-24 RMRTKSK
+24 
-31 SNTTMRSSVTAAVA
+31 
-45 VMAGVGGGAMANDA
+45 
-59 MAQAANGGGSLSL
+59 
-72 CAPAGS
+72 
-78 GYYGTTFGGGNT
+78 
-90 VGTRTTAACG
+90 
-100 TAISNFRLSE
+100 
-110 GHVRSFQLYN
+110 
-120 NSNVNGGGV
+120 
-129 GQASAATE
+129 
-137 AGISGTVDGHLF
+137 
-149 LLGGS
+149 
-154 GVHLRGPVDVDSNF
+154 
-168 NMTNHR
+168 
-174 INNLAAGT
+174 
-182 AGTDAVNVNQL
+182 
-193 NAAIAAAGTANP
+193 
-205 YVVTNTGTYATA
+205 
-217 TAARA
+217 
-222 GGSATAIG
+222 
-230 ANANAGGTSAVALGG
+230 
-245 NTVAT
+245 
-250 GQNAVALGTLAN
+250 
-262 ATGSETVA
+262 
-270 VGVSAR
+270 
-276 ATGSNSTAMGRG
+276 
-288 AAALS
+288 
-293 TNATTVGY
+293 
-301 GAYSGAD
+301 
-308 GATALGMTASAVGA
+308 
-322 NAIAVGRGA
+322 
-331 STSGTYGSAIGYAA
+331 
-345 NATTNAVAI
+345 
-354 GVLANATSASSVAL
+354 
-368 GERASATG
+368 
-376 ATSTALGRGALASG
+376 
-390 TNAVA
+390 
-395 LGANSVGD
+395 
-403 RNNAVSV
+403 
-410 GSTSLQ
+410 
-416 RQIVNVAA
+416 
-424 GTQNTDAV
+424 
-432 NVGQMNT
+432 
-439 ALSKKVDNTYVNV
+439 
-452 RGTGAAASVGSTNGV
+452 
-467 AIGNAAV
+467 
-474 AGTMGAETAIGN
+474 
-486 AASAQGLSATAL
+486 
-498 GSGTVANGEGATALG
+498 
-513 RMASASGSH
+513 
-522 ATALG
+522 
-527 NQANAGANGAVAI
+527 
-540 GDRAVVGASATN
+540 
-552 SVALGTQAAVAANVT
+552 
-567 GAMALGSGS
+567 
-576 SATRNNTISVGSAT
+576 
-590 QQRQIV
+590 
-596 NVAAGT
+596 
-602 QATDAVNVGQLS
+602 
-614 GVTKAL
+614 
-620 GGGAVVDGSGN
+620 
-631 VTQPTYKV
+631 
-639 AGTDYHN
+639 
-646 VGDALDALAANGG
+646 
-659 SDPNA
+659 
-664 VTYDGATKDKVTL
+664 
-677 KGAGGTTLSNVKAG
+677 
-691 IANTDAVN
+691 
-699 VGQMNT
+699 
-705 ALSTKTDNTYIK
+705 
-717 VLGNATSTAATAS
+717 
-730 GSGSVALG
+730 
-738 SGAVAQSGSSGGNI
+738 
-752 AIGNGATAN
+752 
-761 TSGGGYGTMAIGVN
+761 
-775 AQAGTSG
+775 
-782 YAGGGAIGFGAK
+782 
-794 SNYANYA
+794 
-801 IGDGATAMGPAGSQS
+801 
-816 VALGTRSSASGMNTL
+816 
-831 AFGPAALAS
+831 
-840 GNSSVS
+840 
-846 LGANASSTGVSSVA
+846 
-860 LGSGS
+860 
-865 IATADNTVSVGSS
+865 
-878 ALQRRIT
+878 
-885 NLAAGTADT
+885 
-894 DAVNV
+894 
-899 SQLKDSGL
+899 
-907 IDPVTGKP
+907 
-915 ITAVTYDSATKD
+915 
-927 KVTLAGA
+927 
-934 TGTTLSNV
+934 
-942 KAGAADMDAV
+942 
-952 NVSQL
+952 
-957 KGSGLIGDDG
+957 
-967 KSIAAVTYDR
+967 
-977 NADGTPNMG
+977 
-986 SVTLGGA
+986 
-993 SATTPVALKNVAD
+993 
-1006 AKADHDALNLG
+1006 
-1017 QLKNAGLV
+1017 
-1025 GDDGKGNLTSMAV
+1025 
-1038 TYDGAARDKVTLAG
+1038 
-1052 AGGTTLSNVK
+1052 
-1062 AGVANMDA
+1062 
-1070 VNVGQL
+1070 
-1076 KDAGLVGD
+1076 
-1084 DGKGNLT
+1084 
-1091 SLAVTYDDATKSAVT
+1091 
-1106 LGNAG
+1106 
-1111 TPVAIHNVK
+1111 
-1120 EGELSATSKDA
+1120 
-1131 VNGSQLFA
+1131 
-1139 TNQNLSDLKDSLK
+1139 
-1152 DGGVIDPITGESLA
+1152 
-1166 VVYDGNAKDTVTLKG
+1166 
-1181 TNGTTLSNVKAGVAD
+1181 
-1196 LDAVNV
+1196 
-1202 SQLKGSG
+1202 
-1209 LIGDDGKSIAAVT
+1209 
-1222 YDRNADGTP
+1222 
-1231 NYGAVTLG
+1231 
-1239 NGAGPTQIKNVADA
+1239 
-1253 TDDHDA
+1253 
-1259 LNLGQLKDAG
+1259 
-1269 LVGDDGKGN
+1269 
-1278 LTSMA
+1278 
-1283 VTYDGTA
+1283 
-1290 RDKVTLA
+1290 
-1297 GASGTT
+1297 
-1303 LSNVKAGAA
+1303 
-1312 DMDAVNVSQLKGSGL
+1312 
-1327 IGDDGKSI
+1327 
-1335 AAVTYD
+1335 TYD
-1341 RNADGTPNYGTVTLG
+1341 RNADGTPNYGT
-1356 NGAGPTQIK
+1356 
-1365 NVADAT
+1365 
-1371 DDHDALNLGQLKDAG
+1371 
-1386 LVGDDGKGNLT
+1386 
-1397 SMAVTYDGTARDKVT
+1397 
-1412 LAGASGTTLSNVKA
+1412 
-1426 GVADMDAV
+1426 
-1434 NVSQL
+1434 
-1439 KGSGLIGDDGK
+1439 
-1450 SIAAVTYDRN
+1450 
-1460 ADGTPNYGTVTLG
+1460 
-1473 NGAGPTQVKNVADAT
+1473 
-1488 DDHDAL
+1488 
-1494 NLGQLKDAG
+1494 
-1503 LVGDDGK
+1503 
-1510 GNLTSLAVTYDG
+1510 
-1522 TAKDSV
+1522 
-1528 TLGGTGAT
+1528 
-1536 TPVAIHNVK
+1536 
-1545 EGELSATS
+1545 
-1553 KDAVNGS
+1553 
-1560 QLFAT
+1560 
-1565 NQNLSDL
+1565 
-1572 KDSLKDGGVI
+1572 
-1582 DPVTGE
+1582 
-1588 SLAVVYDSNAKDTV
+1588 
-1602 TLKGTNGTTLSN
+1602 
-1614 VKAGVAD
+1614 
-1621 LDAVNVSQLKGSGL
+1621 
-1635 IGDDGKSIAAVTYD
+1635 
-1649 RNADGTPNYG
+1649 
-1659 SVTLGNGA
+1659 VTLGNGA

-1698 DEMSG
+1698 DEFSG

-1804 AALNNLSTSV
+1804 AALNTLSTSV

-2362 QLFTTNT
+2362 QLFATNT

-2392 AVVYDSNAKDA
+2392 AVVYDSNAKDT

-2466 NGAGPTQIKNVA
+2466 HGAGPTQIKNVA

-2705 AVAYDGV
+2705 AV
-2712 AKDTVTLKGA
+2712 
-2722 AGTTL
+2722 
-2727 SNVKAGVADL
+2727 
-2737 DAVNVAQLKGSGL
+2737 
-2750 IGDDG
+2750 
-2755 KANAAV
+2755 
-2761 TYDRNADGT
+2761 
-2770 PNYGSVTLGH
+2770 
-2780 GAGPTQLKNVADA
+2780 
-2793 TDDGDALNL
+2793 
-2802 GQLKN
+2802 
-2807 AGVVGDDGK
+2807 
-2816 GNLTSMAVTYDGAA
+2816 
-2830 KDTVTLGGAGATTPV
+2830 
-2845 ALKNVADGT
+2845 
-2854 ERHDAINLG
+2854 
-2863 QLQDAGLVAP
+2863 
-2873 VDPSNPGAGLTSL
+2873 
-2886 AVAYD
+2886 
-2891 GAAKDTVTLKGAD
+2891 
-2904 GTTLTNVKA
+2904 
-2913 GAVTATSTDAVNGA
+2913 
-2927 QLHDTAQSVADS
+2927 
-2939 LGGGSTVGADG
+2939 
-2950 KLTNPSYSLADPADA
+2950 
-2965 SKSKSYNNVGDA
+2965 
-2977 LSNLDGRT
+2977 
-2985 TTNTE
+2985 
-2990 NITVINKQLA
+2990 
-3000 DSGLVDPVSGQSIAA
+3000 
-3015 VTYDRNAD
+3015 
-3023 GTANRGSVTLGGA
+3023 
-3036 GATAPVA
+3036 
-3043 LKNVADG
+3043 
-3050 VDKHD
+3050 
-3055 AVNVGQ
+3055 
-3061 LQSAGVLTPI
+3061 
-3071 DPTNPGAGLTS
+3071 
-3082 LAVTY
+3082 TY

-3098 QITLKGANGTTITNV
+3098 QITLKGANGTTLSNV
-3113 KAGAVSATSTDA
+3113 KAGAVNATSMDA
-3125 INGAQLHGVSQSVAK
+3125 VNGSQLYGASKSVADA
-3140 SLGGGSTVDANGNV
+3140 LGGGSTVDANGKV
-3154 TNPTYTVND
+3154 TSPTYTVND
-3163 KTYDNVG
+3163 KTYNNVG

-3178 SLVHGSIGLV
+3178 SLAHGSIGLV

-3328 GASRYDA
+3328 GSSRYDA
-3335 VNFGQLSELSD
+3335 VNFGQLSELND
-3346 RIGGIDDRVGEL
+3346 KIGGLDDRVGEL

-3363 TGNPGDGGSGNDYF
+3363 TGNPGDGGTGNDYF
-3377 AGTDVGTGS
+3377 AGTDVGADG
-3386 TTGANAGSGTGNTA
+3386 TTKANAGSGTGNTA
-3400 AGSGATIGTGANNAT
+3400 AGSGSTIGTGANNAT
-3415 VIGSNAGVSQGNGV
+3415 VVGSNANVSSSNGT
-3429 AIGSGAKSAA
+3429 AIGSGAKSSA
-3439 EGATAIGSGS
+3439 EGATAIGSS
-3449 NASGSQSV
+3449 ANASGEKST
-3457 AIGQGANASGS
+3457 AIGEGANASGK
-3468 NSVALGAGSTA
+3468 NSVALGAGSVA
-3479 YSDDTVSVGSID
+3479 SSDNTVSVGTAD
-3491 RTRTISNVSDGVNAT
+3491 QKRTISNLADGVNAS
-3506 DVATKGQLDRALGGV
+3506 DAATKGQMDRAIGGV
-3521 QGQMND
+3521 QGQVND